1 MTRSRAVIAL
11 TKRRDCAYYDSN
23 SHQGNRQVYC
33 MNLSRYFKENTI
45 KLEMETVVEPF
56 NKDKSREKWIV
67 DVKTQVLEE
76 LVTLLEQDARIGN
89 RTKLMLDFVNREK
102 KATTAIGNGI
112 AIPHIRSLQ
121 AKEFMIA
128 FARSTEGYE
137 FDSLDSKPS
146 HMFFVM
152 AAPPY
157 EDQLYLRV
165 FKALAEAL
173 QYESFREEL
182 MIIQSPGELIRA
194 FRSLSRSPNRQP
206 FARSEHQFSVITSKK
221 NEHSSWIFVL

>member
-1 MTRSRAVIAL
+1 
-11 TKRRDCAYYDSN
+11 
-23 SHQGNRQVYC
+23 
-33 MNLSRYFKENTI
+33 MNLSRYFTENSI
-45 KLEMETVVEPF
+45 KLEMETVIEPF
-56 NKDKSREKWIV
+56 DEEKSREKWIV
-67 DVKTQVLEE
+67 DAKAEILEE

-121 AKEFMIA
+121 AKEFMIG

-137 FDSLDSKPS
+137 FDSLDGKLS
-146 HMFFVM
+146 HLFFVM

-157 EDQLYLRV
+157 EDQLYLKV

-173 QYESFREEL
+173 QYESFRDEL
-182 MIIQSPGELIRA
+182 MNIQSPGELIRA
-194 FRSLSRSPNRQP
+194 FRSM
-206 FARSEHQFSVITSKK
+206 E
-221 NEHSSWIFVL
+221 